1 MGFGIISNY
10 IYKNNFIELVLIENF
25 NKQESELMQKKI
37 SFIDDS

>member
-1 MGFGIISNY
+1 MGFGIRCV
-10 IYKNNFIELVLIENF
+10 YKNNFIELVLIENF